1 MLEQEMLGLGVLF
14 FFVIIGGIIAN
25 RFKQPIGIGLLLV
38 GALIGPHAFNLI
50 KNETIIDWIV
60 EFGTILLL
68 FIIGLEFVLPKLARI
83 GFKAMMI
90 GILKIGIIFFIT
102 YQVLFLIGIPPF
114 AALIIGI
121 MLSLSSTVVIIKI
134 LEAKGFYH
142 REEMPLLIGILLIED
157 IFAVIVLTFLN
168 KAVSNSSLI
177 SVIENIII
185 AITILCFAYFIML
198 KLSKS
203 IVSWFIENSG
213 EDVVPFI
220 ALGLCIGF
228 SGLSFLLGL
237 SAATGAFLAGSIV
250 ASLPNVK
257 IFEHAIRP
265 YSSLFACLFFIS
277 IGTKVNFASVRSSL
291 LLLGIL
297 LAIVIVSRF
306 ISVGLISYLFANF
319 RQDQPIFS
327 SIAMISVSEFAL
339 LIAKSASH
347 LNLNIDLVSIS
358 ASIIFVTAIIMS
370 FSVGYYG
377 KVSNI
382 LDNAAPRE
390 WATKPRS
397 FSKYI
402 KLLFDEIDI
411 QNTDTRL
418 LKKSMLSFSGYL
430 LFALFA
436 FIGWGKAY
444 RLLIEN
450 NISSW
455 LVYLSHLAFII
466 AICFCIYVAYIN
478 GGKMKKTLVHIL
490 VNSDTATT
498 PRRSRYILNNL
509 IITTTLF
516 IIAVF
521 FPVAIVTFNMPQ
533 LANAI
538 PFALL
543 FVCVVRLR
551 KMVTVMH
558 SRGFR
563 PLGADDI

>member
-1 MLEQEMLGLGVLF
+1 
-14 FFVIIGGIIAN
+14 
-25 RFKQPIGIGLLLV
+25 
-38 GALIGPHAFNLI
+38 
-50 KNETIIDWIV
+50 
-60 EFGTILLL
+60 
-68 FIIGLEFVLPKLARI
+68 
-83 GFKAMMI
+83 
-90 GILKIGIIFFIT
+90 
-102 YQVLFLIGIPPF
+102 
-114 AALIIGI
+114 
-121 MLSLSSTVVIIKI
+121 
-134 LEAKGFYH
+134 
-142 REEMPLLIGILLIED
+142 
-157 IFAVIVLTFLN
+157 
-168 KAVSNSSLI
+168 
-177 SVIENIII
+177 
-185 AITILCFAYFIML
+185 
-198 KLSKS
+198 
-203 IVSWFIENSG
+203 
-213 EDVVPFI
+213 
-220 ALGLCIGF
+220 
-228 SGLSFLLGL
+228 
-237 SAATGAFLAGSIV
+237 
-250 ASLPNVK
+250 
-257 IFEHAIRP
+257 
-265 YSSLFACLFFIS
+265 
-277 IGTKVNFASVRSSL
+277 
-291 LLLGIL
+291 
-297 LAIVIVSRF
+297 
-306 ISVGLISYLFANF
+306 
-319 RQDQPIFS
+319 
-327 SIAMISVSEFAL
+327 
-339 LIAKSASH
+339 
-347 LNLNIDLVSIS
+347 
-358 ASIIFVTAIIMS
+358 MS